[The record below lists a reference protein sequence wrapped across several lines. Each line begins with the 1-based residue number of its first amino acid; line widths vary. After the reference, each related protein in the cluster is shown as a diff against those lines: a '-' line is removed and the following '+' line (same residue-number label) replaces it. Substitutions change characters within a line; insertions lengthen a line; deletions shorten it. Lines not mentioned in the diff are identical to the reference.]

1 MPNRRLRGS
10 DAAVLPR
17 KRRACRFDELGTS
30 ATRDGAFAREQT
42 FTYGRI
48 LYTLFAHV
56 VNHNYFWLLCRSS
69 GPVVSEPF
77 ATQVLPQ
84 SLAHAGSARC
94 ILSGAGASGLVRIG
108 SIRAKSFCCSTL
120 RLWSVLPG
128 GTLAMSVRA
137 QISRRD
143 LLKYLGSAGI
153 GLAVSPILRSD
164 SQTHSPV
171 TFVDVARS
179 AGITFQHDDAASSE
193 KYLIETMGSGCGW
206 IDYDQNGLLDLYVV
220 NGAATRV
227 YSPKRPLSSALY
239 RNNGDGT
246 FTDVTS
252 KAGVGA
258 EGLFGMGVAVG
269 DYNNDGF
276 PELFVLGYGRCILYH
291 NNGDGTFTDVTTR
304 AGVEN
309 SGRWASSAAWFD
321 YDNAGHLDLVI
332 ANYVDWSPER
342 NFYCGDQGPG
352 MRSYCHPDDFRG
364 QPPTLYHNNGDG
376 TFTDVSQHSGLGSKG
391 GNGLGVVTFDYDDD
405 GWQDIFIA
413 NDHMPNFLFHNNRD
427 GTFREVGYAAGV
439 AVSADGLFEAGM
451 GTDAADATGSG
462 RMDLTVTHLDMQLA
476 RFYQNLG
483 DQTFDDATLRSKIGY
498 ATYHMSG
505 FGTRFMDYDNDG
517 ARDLFM
523 ANGHVLDNIQR
534 YHADTRYA
542 EPKLMFRNNGHGVFE
557 NVSDLLGPDFQ
568 LPRVSRGAAAADF
581 DNDGDLDI
589 LVNNNGQ
596 APQLLRNDGGNSN
609 HWLQILLIGTKSNRD
624 GVGARVKVSAGN
636 LILHDQRKGGMS
648 YQSAQDPRLHFG
660 LGPHSNV
667 DAIEIFWP
675 SGSVTRLASVKSDQ
689 IIAVNEDVGIVER
702 PFPRVPATRVAEN

>member
-1 MPNRRLRGS
+1 M
-10 DAAVLPR
+10 
-17 KRRACRFDELGTS
+17 K
-30 ATRDGAFAREQT
+30 
-42 FTYGRI
+42 
-48 LYTLFAHV
+48 
-56 VNHNYFWLLCRSS
+56 
-69 GPVVSEPF
+69 VVS
-77 ATQVLPQ
+77 
-84 SLAHAGSARC
+84 H
-94 ILSGAGASGLVRIG
+94 
-108 SIRAKSFCCSTL
+108 
-120 RLWSVLPG
+120 
-128 GTLAMSVRA
+128 
-137 QISRRD
+137 ISRRD
-143 LLKYLGSAGI
+143 LLRYLGSAGI
-153 GLAVSPILRSD
+153 GLAVSPIAWSASRRA
-164 SQTHSPV
+164 SPV
-171 TFVDVARS
+171 TLVDVARP
-179 AGITFQHDDAASSE
+179 AGISFQHDNAASAE
-193 KYLIETMGSGCGW
+193 KFLIETMGSGCGW
-206 IDYDQNGLLDLYVV
+206 IDYDQNGLLDLYLV
-220 NGAATRV
+220 NGAATRA
-227 YSPKRPLSSALY
+227 YSPKHPLSSALY

-246 FTDVTS
+246 FTDVTRA
-252 KAGVGA
+252 AGVAA

-269 DYNNDGF
+269 DFDNDGF
-276 PELFVLGYGRCILYH
+276 PDLFVLGYGRCILYH
-291 NNGDGTFTDVTTR
+291 NNGDGTFTDVTAR
-304 AGVEN
+304 AGVGN

-321 YDNAGHLDLVI
+321 YDNDGHLDLVI

-376 TFTDVSQHSGLGSKG
+376 TFSDVSKSSGIGLKG
-391 GNGLGVVTFDYDDD
+391 GNGLGVVTFDYDND

-462 RMDLTVTHLDMQLA
+462 RMDLVVTHLDMQLA

-483 DQTFDDATLRSKIGY
+483 DRTFDDATLRSKIGY

-542 EPKLMFRNNGHGVFE
+542 EPKLMFRNNGHGIFE

-568 LPRVSRGAAAADF
+568 LPRVSRGAAIADF

-596 APQLLRNDGGNSN
+596 APQLLRNDGGNAN
-609 HWLQILLIGTKSNRD
+609 HWLEILLIGTKSNRD
-624 GVGARVKVSAGN
+624 GVGARVKLSAGD
-636 LILHDQRKGGMS
+636 LMLYDQRKGGMS

-667 DAIEIFWP
+667 DAIEIVWP
-675 SGSVTRLASVKSDQ
+675 SGNVTKLANLKGDQ
-689 IIAVNEDVGIVER
+689 IIAVREDVGIVE
-702 PFPRVPATRVAEN
+702 